1 VKEIAEEAAVAP
13 PPERRSGAVPVKPFW
28 AVFTGVLS
36 VIGGFLGCLAGRTY
50 VAPLY
55 ETSPEQQ
62 AVMGFVSVA
71 AFTVVGGLLG
81 FLLSSATFR
90 KLQQI
95 VPRIEEMAV
104 EDKIAGIIGVI
115 IGLVVVSLLK
125 PLYADIRMDSLR
137 AVVGLL
143 VYATAVT
150 LGAVV
155 TLSMKKEL
163 FSMLRAGTVNVEEEP
178 PPPAARTKLLDTN
191 IIIEGRILEVYRTGF
206 IEGPLL
212 IPQFVLDELHQIAD
226 SADNLRR
233 QRGRRGLD
241 ILNQMRE
248 VTATLAVLSP
258 PYEVDVDDAEGVDG
272 KLVKL
277 AVGLDA
283 SILTNDFNLTKV
295 AELQGVP
302 VLNVNKL
309 ATALK
314 PVVLPGEQMTVTI
327 LKEGKDMDQGVAYLD
342 DGTMVVVENGRR
354 HIGDVV
360 DVTVSSVLQ
369 TAAGKMIFANVKGR
383 TAGYRSR

>member
-1 VKEIAEEAAVAP
+1 
-13 PPERRSGAVPVKPFW
+13 
-28 AVFTGVLS
+28 
-36 VIGGFLGCLAGRTY
+36 
-50 VAPLY
+50 
-55 ETSPEQQ
+55 
-62 AVMGFVSVA
+62 
-71 AFTVVGGLLG
+71 
-81 FLLSSATFR
+81 
-90 KLQQI
+90 
-95 VPRIEEMAV
+95 
-104 EDKIAGIIGVI
+104 VI
-115 IGLVVVSLLK
+115 IGLVVASLLK

-137 AVVGLL
+137 VVVGLL
-143 VYATAVT
+143 VYIMAVT

-163 FSMLRAGTVNVEEEP
+163 FGMLRAGTANEEEEP

-295 AELQGVP
+295 AELQGVQ